1 MYQPAMFH
9 EDRVDV
15 MQALMRAHPFATLV
29 STLGG
34 AAQADHLPLVVHEEL
49 SEFGV
54 IRGHIA
60 KGNPLWRKRDGVTDV
75 LAIFQGPQAY
85 VSPSWYPSKKE
96 HGKVVPTWNYA
107 VVHARGV
114 LAFNDD
120 PRWLMDHLGELTSR
134 NEGGRPAP
142 WAVSDAPADYMARQL
157 KGVVGIE
164 IEVASL
170 DGKWKVSQNKDA
182 LDRAGVAA
190 GLLGEPR
197 PDAAAV
203 SELVTRL
210 GK

>member
-1 MYQPAMFH
+1 MYQPAMFR

-15 MQALMRAHPFATLV
+15 MHALMRARPFATLV

-49 SEFGV
+49 SELGV

-60 KGNPLWRKRDGVTDV
+60 KANPLWLDRDGTIDV

-85 VSPSWYPSKKE
+85 VSPSWYSSKKE

-114 LAFNDD
+114 LEFNED
-120 PRWLMDHLGELTSR
+120 PHRLMEHLGELTNR
-134 NEGGRPAP
+134 HEAARPAP
-142 WAVSDAPADYMARQL
+142 SAVSDAPPDYMARQL
-157 KGVVGIE
+157 KGLVGIE
-164 IEVASL
+164 IKVTSL

-190 GLLGEPR
+190 GLLSNPQ

-203 SELVTRL
+203 SKLVTRL